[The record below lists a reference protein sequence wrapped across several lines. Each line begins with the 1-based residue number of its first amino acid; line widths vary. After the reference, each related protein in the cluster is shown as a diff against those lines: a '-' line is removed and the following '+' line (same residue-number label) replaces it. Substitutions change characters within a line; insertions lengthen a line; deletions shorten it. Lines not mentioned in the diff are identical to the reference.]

1 MPKDNEIYCSA
12 ICSRASPHLHTNP
25 EVPRSLQHKLLEDD
39 LARKRDLVGVV
50 APQLRKVKETTFDE
64 FNNVRSDVKLV
75 ETSHNHDT
83 RVNSSRSPQRKQKSR
98 DDDVIFKIAY
108 LAARIS
114 VLNQRIQILINENSA
129 NDNLIRET
137 NDDSSNIVEKI
148 IKSSKKPK
156 DVPVE
161 WVRVQIKETT
171 EVNGVRF
178 PSGIQIDVTDEDA
191 KQMIEG
197 NKAM

>member
-1 MPKDNEIYCSA
+1 MDLSEKIIDKKE
-12 ICSRASPHLHTNP
+12 
-25 EVPRSLQHKLLEDD
+25 ELL
-39 LARKRDLVGVV
+39 
-50 APQLRKVKETTFDE
+50 DE
-64 FNNVRSDVKLV
+64 FEKLSL
-75 ETSHNHDT
+75 EQIAKKIKEIEN
-83 RVNSSRSPQRKQKSR
+83 R

-114 VLNQRIQILINENSA
+114 VLNQRIQALINENSA
-129 NDNLIRET
+129 NDNSIIDNSDVST
-137 NDDSSNIVEKI
+137 NIVEKI

-156 DVPVE
+156 DLPVE

-191 KQMIEG
+191 KQMIDG
-197 NKAM
+197 DKAILLEETDSKES

>member
-1 MPKDNEIYCSA
+1 MDLSEKIIDKKE
-12 ICSRASPHLHTNP
+12 
-25 EVPRSLQHKLLEDD
+25 ELL
-39 LARKRDLVGVV
+39 
-50 APQLRKVKETTFDE
+50 DE
-64 FNNVRSDVKLV
+64 FENFSLDQIAKKIK
-75 ETSHNHDT
+75 EIE
-83 RVNSSRSPQRKQKSR
+83 KR
-98 DDDVIFKIAY
+98 DDDIIFKIAY

-114 VLNQRIQILINENSA
+114 VLNQRIQALINENSA
-129 NDNLIRET
+129 NDNLIKET

-156 DVPVE
+156 DIPVE

-197 NKAM
+197 DKAILLEEVEEKVDEKKKDE

>member
-1 MPKDNEIYCSA
+1 MDLSEKIIDKKE
-12 ICSRASPHLHTNP
+12 
-25 EVPRSLQHKLLEDD
+25 ELL
-39 LARKRDLVGVV
+39 
-50 APQLRKVKETTFDE
+50 DE
-64 FNNVRSDVKLV
+64 FENLSLDQIAKKIK
-75 ETSHNHDT
+75 EIE
-83 RVNSSRSPQRKQKSR
+83 KR

-114 VLNQRIQILINENSA
+114 ILNQRIQALINENSA
-129 NDNLIRET
+129 NDNLIRESNYDT
-137 NDDSSNIVEKI
+137 SNIVEKI
-148 IKSSKKPK
+148 IKSSKKPI
-156 DVPVE
+156 DVAVE

-197 NKAM
+197 DKAILLEDVEKKVDEKMEE

>member
-1 MPKDNEIYCSA
+1 MSLKIYHLNKLQKKIKEIE
-12 ICSRASPHLHTNP
+12 N
-25 EVPRSLQHKLLEDD
+25 
-39 LARKRDLVGVV
+39 
-50 APQLRKVKETTFDE
+50 
-64 FNNVRSDVKLV
+64 
-75 ETSHNHDT
+75 
-83 RVNSSRSPQRKQKSR
+83 R

-114 VLNQRIQILINENSA
+114 VLNQRIQALINANSA

-137 NDDSSNIVEKI
+137 SDEASNIVEKI

-156 DVPVE
+156 DIPVE

-197 NKAM
+197 DKAILLEEVEKKEDEKKEDE

>member
-1 MPKDNEIYCSA
+1 MDLSEKIIDKKE
-12 ICSRASPHLHTNP
+12 
-25 EVPRSLQHKLLEDD
+25 ELL
-39 LARKRDLVGVV
+39 
-50 APQLRKVKETTFDE
+50 DE
-64 FNNVRSDVKLV
+64 FENLSLDQIAKKIK
-75 ETSHNHDT
+75 EIE
-83 RVNSSRSPQRKQKSR
+83 KR

-114 VLNQRIQILINENSA
+114 VLNQRIQALINENSA
-129 NDNLIRET
+129 NDNLIRES

-156 DVPVE
+156 DIPVE

-171 EVNGVRF
+171 EVNGVRS

-197 NKAM
+197 NKAILLEEVEKKEDEKQEGE

>member
-1 MPKDNEIYCSA
+1 MNFSEKIIDKKE
-12 ICSRASPHLHTNP
+12 
-25 EVPRSLQHKLLEDD
+25 ELL
-39 LARKRDLVGVV
+39 
-50 APQLRKVKETTFDE
+50 DE
-64 FNNVRSDVKLV
+64 FENLSLDEISKKI
-75 ETSHNHDT
+75 
-83 RVNSSRSPQRKQKSR
+83 KQIEKR

-114 VLNQRIQILINENSA
+114 VLNKRIQALINENSA
-129 NDNLIRET
+129 NDNSIIENSDET
-137 NDDSSNIVEKI
+137 TNIVEKI

-156 DVPVE
+156 DLPVE

-191 KQMIEG
+191 KQMIDSD
-197 NKAM
+197 KAILLEEADSKES

>member
-1 MPKDNEIYCSA
+1 MDLSEKIIDKKE
-12 ICSRASPHLHTNP
+12 
-25 EVPRSLQHKLLEDD
+25 ELL
-39 LARKRDLVGVV
+39 
-50 APQLRKVKETTFDE
+50 DE
-64 FNNVRSDVKLV
+64 FENLSLDQIAKKIK
-75 ETSHNHDT
+75 EIE
-83 RVNSSRSPQRKQKSR
+83 KR

-108 LAARIS
+108 
-114 VLNQRIQILINENSA
+114 QRIQALINENSA
-129 NDNLIRET
+129 NDNLIKES

-156 DVPVE
+156 DIPVE

-197 NKAM
+197 NKAILLEEVEKKIDEKKEDE